1 MHEHNEF
8 LSSLSTH
15 LAAETAA
22 LDDTIR
28 TSLYSDVTLVQQIA
42 RYIIAAG
49 GKRMRPAL
57 TLLSA
62 QACRPGTQVPADTT
76 TVAAIVE
83 LIHTA
88 TLLHDDV
95 VDESTLRR
103 GNATANA
110 EFGNAASVLVGDFLY
125 SRSFQMMVGT
135 GRMRVMEVLSEATN
149 VIAEG
154 EVHQLMNA
162 GNIALSE
169 ADYLHVIRA
178 KTAKLFEAAARL
190 GAIVVDAAP
199 ADEQA
204 LAQFGAHLGTAFQ
217 IADDVMDYDG
227 DAAQIGKNLGDD
239 LAEGKLT
246 LPVIHAL
253 AQAAPSDRAT
263 LCAAIETP
271 DARHLPSVLAVLKAC
286 GSIDYARRAAEQ
298 EAQLARAQISALPDT
313 PAKQLLLNCTRY
325 AVARTK

>member
-1 MHEHNEF
+1 MHDHNEF
-8 LSSLSTH
+8 LRSLSTH

-28 TSLYSDVTLVQQIA
+28 TSLYSDVALVQHIA

-62 QACRPGTQVPADTT
+62 QACRPGIPVPADTT

-162 GNIALSE
+162 GNIALTE

-190 GAIVVDAAP
+190 GAIVVDASP
-199 ADEQA
+199 TDEQA

-227 DAAQIGKNLGDD
+227 DAGQIGKNLGDD

-253 AQAAPSDRAT
+253 ARATPSDRAA

-271 DARHLPSVLAVLKAC
+271 DAKHLPSVLAVLKTC
-286 GSIDYARRAAEQ
+286 GSIDYARRAAED
-298 EAQLARAQISALPDT
+298 EAQLARVQISALSDT
-313 PAKQLLLNCTRY
+313 PAKQLLLNCTGY